1 MKAPVVVIDA
11 ASDVGRGV
19 VEAALAAARP
29 VVAVSAA
36 ADELAHLREHFSD
49 AHLTTLAGS
58 IATEAEAAMLA
69 AALRDLDR
77 PIAGVVIANAA
88 QPLRGRV
95 LDHAAAAIQ
104 GQLERELLP
113 QLAAARALIPLL
125 LGARRNGGYVVI
137 GKPGGEQP
145 WAGYGAYSI
154 AVAAAGMLVRALH
167 DEARLLGVRVQ
178 LLAIPRPVRTARNC
192 ERACAGWP
200 DALAIGEQAL
210 ALIDRR
216 HARHADAAVVPFA
229 FGSASDSI
237 AVDAGVHMPAPPASP
252 TPAPSPPP
260 SDIASQQVVEQTWRA
275 LEPIFVSIKNAAD
288 GR

>member
-29 VVAVSAA
+29 VVAVSAD
-36 ADELAHLREHFSD
+36 ADELARLRERFGD
-49 AHLTTLAGS
+49 AHLTTLAAS

-69 AALRDLDR
+69 TALRDLDR

-95 LDHAAAAIQ
+95 LDHAAAAFE
-104 GQLERELLP
+104 GLLERELMP
-113 QLAAARALIPLL
+113 QRAAARALIPLL

-178 LLAIPRPVRTARNC
+178 LLAIPRPVRTARNR

-200 DALAIGEQAL
+200 DALTIGEQAL
-210 ALIDRR
+210 ALIDRTQTQ
-216 HARHADAAVVPFA
+216 HADAAVVPFV
-229 FGSASDSI
+229 FGAPSDGA
-237 AVDAGVHMPAPPASP
+237 AVGAHAHIPLSPASP
-252 TPAPSPPP
+252 PPAL
-260 SDIASQQVVEQTWRA
+260 DIASQQVVDQTWRA

-288 GR
+288 GQ